1 MQNRQASID
10 AEWTILKLLKWAT
23 SFFTSHDIDKP
34 RAEAEILLSH
44 ALKLQRIDLYLKY
57 DQPLY
62 DDDLKRFKEL
72 IKRRINREPVAY
84 IVGTK
89 EFWSMEFEVTN
100 DVLIPRPETEFL
112 VEAALDLLPKESR
125 SDSVMRPRRILELG
139 TGSGAVILALA
150 SMRPGHK
157 FFATDRIWAATRLAR
172 KNAVRHGLES
182 AVELICADWFEPF
195 RPVQCEFDMIISN
208 PPYVSSRLIGSLQ
221 PEITGY
227 EPISALDGGN
237 DGLSCLKHIIGHAH
251 LYLREQ
257 GSLLLE
263 MGYDQKNDVEKFAHQ
278 CAAYEHAVCTKDY
291 SGYDRVIQMRKK
303 NLLRIKF

>member
-1 MQNRQASID
+1 MQNQQASID

-23 SFFTSHDIDKP
+23 SFFASHDIDKP

-62 DDDLKRFKEL
+62 NDDLKRFKEL

-89 EFWSMEFEVTN
+89 EFWSMEFEVTR

-112 VEAALDLLPKESR
+112 VEAALDLLPKAST

-157 FFATDRIWAATRLAR
+157 FFATDRIWAAIRLAS
-172 KNAVRHGLES
+172 KNAVRHGLEG

-195 RPVQCEFDMIISN
+195 RPEQSEFDMIISN
-208 PPYVSSRLIGSLQ
+208 PPYVPSRLIGSLQ

-227 EPISALDGGN
+227 EPISALDGGD
-237 DGLSCLKHIIGHAH
+237 DGLSCLKHIIGLAH

-263 MGYDQKNDVEKFAHQ
+263 MGYDQKNDVEKIAHQ
-278 CAAYEHAVCTKDY
+278 CAAYEHTVCTKDY

-303 NLLRIKF
+303 

>member
-10 AEWTILKLLKWAT
+10 AEWTIIKLLKWAT
-23 SFFTSHDIDKP
+23 SYFNSHDIDRP

-44 ALKLQRIDLYLKY
+44 ALKLQRIDLYLRY

-62 DDDLKRFKEL
+62 NDDLKRFKKL

-89 EFWSMEFEVTN
+89 EFWSLDFEVTR

-112 VEAALDLLPKESR
+112 VEAALDLLPIESK
-125 SDSVMRPRRILELG
+125 SDPILTPSRILELG
-139 TGSGAVILALA
+139 TGSGAVILTLA
-150 SMRPGHK
+150 SMRPGHR

-172 KNAVRHGLES
+172 KNAIRHGLES
-182 AVELICADWFEPF
+182 TVEFFCADWFEPF
-195 RPVQCEFDMIISN
+195 SPKRCAFDMIISN
-208 PPYVSSRLIGSLQ
+208 PPYVPRPLNSGLQ
-221 PEITGY
+221 PEIKGH
-227 EPISALDGGN
+227 EPISALDGGE
-237 DGLSCLKHIIGHAH
+237 DGLSCLKHIIGRAY

-263 MGYDQKNDVEKFAHQ
+263 IGHDQKKDVEKIIDQSAT
-278 CAAYEHAVCTKDY
+278 YEHIVYTKDY

-303 NLLRIKF
+303 Y